1 MPPQERTLE
10 CLTNMN
16 VTAVAASP
24 DAPEAENE
32 CRGLAQIIGRI
43 GDKWVVMVVGHLS
56 GGSMRFNGL
65 MRAIPGISHR
75 MLTITLR
82 GLERDGVVARTAYAT
97 VPPRVDYELT
107 ELGRSLTKPL
117 ADLALWASTQRA
129 DIEAARGRY
138 DAERAEAR

>member
-1 MPPQERTLE
+1 MDVLE
-10 CLTNMN
+10 VVDLTG
-16 VTAVAASP
+16 
-24 DAPEAENE
+24 APGAESE

-56 GGSMRFNGL
+56 GGTMRFNGL

-82 GLERDGVVARTAYAT
+82 ALERDGLVARTAYAT

-107 ELGRSLTKPL
+107 DLGRSLTKPL
-117 ADLALWASTQRA
+117 ADLALWAGSQRS
-129 DIEAARGRY
+129 DIEAARRRY
-138 DAERAEAR
+138 DAERAEAC